1 MMPIGAGDRYTF
13 ASPEWLACLHGY
25 LVANRP
31 RLKEGRP
38 IVDYSFS
45 LHITNVPPEV
55 NRAEMVG
62 WTTRH
67 TGGVFSFEAVPSQD
81 ADVCSQVDWAV
92 EHPLACMLST
102 DPRFRSEMEKVRD
115 AGESNSP
122 SPPIDWA
129 TYPAQGHDDIVTFTK

>member
-31 RLKEGRP
+31 RVKEGRTIP
-38 IVDYSFS
+38 DYSFS

-55 NRAEMVG
+55 NPAAAVG

-67 TGGVFSFEAVPSQD
+67 LGGVFSFEAVPSPD
-81 ADVCSQVDWAV
+81 ADVASQVDWAV

-102 DPRFRSEMEKVRD
+102 DPRFRLEMEKLREAGSSD
-115 AGESNSP
+115 AAST
-122 SPPIDWA
+122 PIDWA
-129 TYPAQGHDDIVTFTK
+129 SYPAQGHDDIVTFTK